1 MWVFLFVFF
10 FVLLFLCTNSET
22 TVECHVQFWHQC
34 FRKYDE
40 KFGKGNLERAVRMP
54 VDFERS
60 KKIRKT
66 VSVSIWSF
74 DSMLF
79 VHIKVCWSCIQVN
92 NKVSEGLLCLS
103 LQEKKKSH
111 SGFPIASHDVI
122 SSGNCGFVKKHLGW
136 NPDGCAAED
145 QRQGLPCSVK
155 GWFEATDQVEQDP
168 PAFLCCGNTK
178 PWPFLALLLAVLALS
193 SWAGR
198 RLQDGVGASVA
209 AWQGT

>member
-1 MWVFLFVFF
+1 MWFFLFVFF

-103 LQEKKKSH
+103 LQEKKKISLGIPH
-111 SGFPIASHDVI
+111 SKPWCYLKWKLWFCQETSGVKPRWVCCRGSKARVALQCEGVVRGHWPGGAG
-122 SSGNCGFVKKHLGW
+122 SSSLPLLWQHQALT
-136 NPDGCAAED
+136 
-145 QRQGLPCSVK
+145 LPCP
-155 GWFEATDQVEQDP
+155 ATGSACTQ
-168 PAFLCCGNTK
+168 
-178 PWPFLALLLAVLALS
+178 
-193 SWAGR
+193 
-198 RLQDGVGASVA
+198 
-209 AWQGT
+209 